1 MLNILFHELQA
12 FPATPVG
19 DFYWFTFLFRCKY
32 IKNVKTKVRIQGIF
46 CANIC
51 ANDYTGILVKRFEC
65 KEVSTSRQVTE
76 MSQ

>member
-1 MLNILFHELQA
+1 MFLSLELQA

-19 DFYWFTFLFRCKY
+19 DFILFIFLFRCKY
-32 IKNVKTKVRIQGIF
+32 IKNVKTTVRIQGNF

-51 ANDYTGILVKRFEC
+51 ANVYTDISVKRFASM
-65 KEVSTSRQVTE
+65 EVSTSRQVTE